1 MVIAQH
7 DLFQIGIDAMILIVF
22 GAGVR
27 FHLDELKRI
36 KNKLEKTLTKKETED
51 LIDSKINEKLEI
63 IRYEIS
69 EIKRLFD
76 KILTIKV
83 NKEG

>member
-36 KNKLEKTLTKKETED
+36 KGKLEKTLTKKETED
-51 LIDSKINEKLEI
+51 LIDAKINEKLEI